1 MKEVPHDLREKI
13 RFASMFP
20 IAGITILV
28 ATLFLVGCIVYILV
42 NPAINRLFG
51 IEAYRMASYK
61 PEVLRS
67 WMAQIHNDPNRYQL
81 VFWFLVA
88 FKVMLVPVYLSFGSL
103 ASELSRGWSRVG
115 VGILLISVPI
125 SLIAWFSQLWVPQ
138 MLVNLAR
145 LDDPAFT
152 APAITTFAYNSFLFR
167 LLDAASYHIA
177 DLGLLIFAFLLLRH
191 KLWVVKSFSIIYF
204 VSFILDILADFAIFG
219 ANLGSFEYHL
229 WSMGVLAAGMLV
241 LSSGFMI
248 HGHLVRQQVRALRSE
263 GLI

>member
-20 IAGITILV
+20 IAGTTILV
-28 ATLFLVGCIVYILV
+28 AALFLVGCIVYILV

-51 IEAYRMASYK
+51 IEAYRMVSYK
-61 PEVLRS
+61 PEILRS
-67 WMAQIHNDPNRYQL
+67 WMAQIHNEPNRYQL

-103 ASELSRGWSRVG
+103 ASEISRGWSRVG
-115 VGILLISVPI
+115 VGILMISVPI

-138 MLVNLAR
+138 LLVNFAR
-145 LDDPAFT
+145 LEDPTFAS
-152 APAITTFAYNSFLFR
+152 PAILAFAYNSFLFR

-177 DLGLLIFAFLLLRH
+177 HLGLIIFAILLLRH
-191 KLWVVKSFSIIYF
+191 KLWMVKSFSIIYF
-204 VSFILDILADFAIFG
+204 VCLILDVLADFAIFG
-219 ANLGSFEYHL
+219 ADLGNFEYHL
-229 WSMGVLAAGMLV
+229 WSMGVLAAGMLL
-241 LSSGFMI
+241 LSSGFII
-248 HGHLVRQQVRALRSE
+248 HGHIVRQQVAVLRNE